1 MQDEDEGEGEG
12 QDDGEGEDKVE
23 DTRNEPRIDRYQM
36 ERDR

>member
-1 MQDEDEGEGEG
+1 VQDEDEVEGEG
-12 QDDGEGEDKVE
+12 QDDGEGEVE